1 LSKEGVTRKIT
12 AGLGLPKEVALN
24 LPLISIYGHEEI
36 NIENYKGM
44 VEYSEEKI
52 RLSTTIGIICIKG
65 RKLVV
70 KQITSESVSVKGV
83 LTAVEFL

>member
-1 LSKEGVTRKIT
+1 LSAENVTRKIT

-24 LPLISIYGHEEI
+24 LPLISIYGNEEL

-52 RLSTTIGIICIKG
+52 RLSTTAGVISIKG
-65 RKLVV
+65 RKLII
-70 KQITSESVSVKGV
+70 KQITSENVTVRGA
-83 LTAVEFL
+83 LTSVEFF